1 MMKKEKIIFFDGYC
15 NLCNGFVNFIIRL
28 DKKNKIFFAPLN
40 SKKAE
45 QILSKKEIKSV
56 LPDSVIF
63 YYDDVTSFKSKAV
76 IDIFI
81 SLGGF
86 YKLVVILKVIPSFIL
101 NFLYDTIAKNRYS
114 WFGKRESCIV
124 PDKKVVSKFLE

>member
-1 MMKKEKIIFFDGYC
+1 MKKEKIIFFDGYC

-40 SKKAE
+40 GKKAE
-45 QILSKKEIKSV
+45 EILSKKEINLV

-63 YYDDVTSFKSKAV
+63 YYNNVTSFKSKAV

-124 PDKKVVSKFLE
+124 PDKKVISKFLE

>member
-1 MMKKEKIIFFDGYC
+1 MKKEKIIFFDGYC

-40 SKKAE
+40 GKKAE
-45 QILSKKEIKSV
+45 QILSKKEINSV

-114 WFGKRESCIV
+114 WFGKRESCTV
-124 PDKKVVSKFLE
+124 PDKKVISKFLE

>member
-1 MMKKEKIIFFDGYC
+1 MKKEKIIFFDGYC

-40 SKKAE
+40 GKTAE

-124 PDKKVVSKFLE
+124 PDKKVISKFLE

>member
-1 MMKKEKIIFFDGYC
+1 MKKEKIIFFDGYC

-40 SKKAE
+40 GKKAE
-45 QILSKKEIKSV
+45 QILSKKEINSV

-63 YYDDVTSFKSKAV
+63 YHNNVTSFKSKAV

-114 WFGKRESCIV
+114 WFGKRESCKV
-124 PDKKVVSKFLE
+124 PDKKVISKFLE

>member
-1 MMKKEKIIFFDGYC
+1 MKKEKIIFFDGYC
-15 NLCNGFVNFIIRL
+15 NLCNGFVNLIIRL

-40 SKKAE
+40 GKKAQ
-45 QILSKKEIKSV
+45 QILVKNEVNSV

-63 YYDDVTSFKSKAV
+63 YHNNVSSFKSKAV
-76 IDIFI
+76 IEIFI

-86 YKLVVILKVIPSFIL
+86 YKFVVILKVIPSFIL

-124 PDKKVVSKFLE
+124 PDKKVISKFLE

>member
-1 MMKKEKIIFFDGYC
+1 MKKKKIIFFDGYC
-15 NLCNGFVNFIIRL
+15 NLCNGFVNLIIRL

-40 SKKAE
+40 GKKAQ
-45 QILSKKEIKSV
+45 QILVKNEVNSV

-63 YYDDVTSFKSKAV
+63 YHNNVSSFKSKAV
-76 IDIFI
+76 IEIFI

-86 YKLVVILKVIPSFIL
+86 YKFVVILKVIPSFIL

-114 WFGKRESCIV
+114 WFGKRESCII
-124 PDKKVVSKFLE
+124 PDKKVISKFLE

>member
-1 MMKKEKIIFFDGYC
+1 MKKEKIIFFDGYC

-40 SKKAE
+40 GKKAE
-45 QILSKKEIKSV
+45 QTLSKKEINSV

-63 YYDDVTSFKSKAV
+63 YCNNVTSFKSKAV

-124 PDKKVVSKFLE
+124 PDKKVISKFLE

>member
-1 MMKKEKIIFFDGYC
+1 MKKEKIIFFDGYC

-40 SKKAE
+40 GKKAE
-45 QILSKKEIKSV
+45 QILSKKEINSV

-63 YYDDVTSFKSKAV
+63 YCNNVTSFKSKAV

-101 NFLYDTIAKNRYS
+101 NFFYDTIAKNRYS
-114 WFGKRESCIV
+114 WFGKRESCTV
-124 PDKKVVSKFLE
+124 PDKKVISKFLE

>member
-1 MMKKEKIIFFDGYC
+1 MKKEKIIFFDGYC

-40 SKKAE
+40 GKKAE
-45 QILSKKEIKSV
+45 QILSKKEINSV

-63 YYDDVTSFKSKAV
+63 YYNNITSFKSKAV

-86 YKLVVILKVIPSFIL
+86 YKLFVILKVIPSFIL
-101 NFLYDTIAKNRYS
+101 NFFYDKIAKNRYS
-114 WFGKRESCIV
+114 WFGKGESCIV
-124 PDKKVVSKFLE
+124 PDKKVISKFLE

>member
-1 MMKKEKIIFFDGYC
+1 MKKRKIIFFDGYC

-40 SKKAE
+40 GKKAE
-45 QILSKKEIKSV
+45 QILSKKEINSV

-124 PDKKVVSKFLE
+124 PDKKVISKFLE

>member
-1 MMKKEKIIFFDGYC
+1 MKKEKIIFFDGYC

-40 SKKAE
+40 GKKAE
-45 QILSKKEIKSV
+45 EILSKKEINSV

-63 YYDDVTSFKSKAV
+63 YYNNVTSLKSKAV

-101 NFLYDTIAKNRYS
+101 NFFYDTIAKNRYS
-114 WFGKRESCIV
+114 WFGKRESCTV
-124 PDKKVVSKFLE
+124 PDKKVISKFLE

>member
-1 MMKKEKIIFFDGYC
+1 MKKEKIIFFDGYC
-15 NLCNGFVNFIIRL
+15 NLCNDFVNFIIRL

-40 SKKAE
+40 GKKAE
-45 QILSKKEIKSV
+45 QILSKKEINSV

-63 YYDDVTSFKSKAV
+63 YYNNVTSFKSKAV

-101 NFLYDTIAKNRYS
+101 NLFYDTIAKNRYS

-124 PDKKVVSKFLE
+124 PDKKVISKFLE

>member
-1 MMKKEKIIFFDGYC
+1 MKKKKIIFFDGYC
-15 NLCNGFVNFIIRL
+15 NLCNGFVNLIIRL

-40 SKKAE
+40 GKKAQ
-45 QILSKKEIKSV
+45 QILVKNEVNSV

-63 YYDDVTSFKSKAV
+63 YHNNVSSFKSKAV
-76 IDIFI
+76 IEIFI

-86 YKLVVILKVIPSFIL
+86 YKFVVILKVIPSFIL

-124 PDKKVVSKFLE
+124 PDKKVISKFLE